1 MSTIIK
7 FEGNL
12 NELINKLVAE
22 EKMGELQVTKVIAD
36 DSDYYKLQ
44 AGSFDGN
51 GVWFAQNTVNRFSLS
66 DHAKGVMYMADSP
79 HTACKEVFQTEKFIG
94 QSDLTTH
101 CMAEIKTSRQ
111 LRVFDE
117 TSLAPHLGIAVGD
130 LMGPKAVYPFT
141 QQLAKELSK
150 HADGLEYLS
159 RHTGKPCVV
168 LWSDQTDGNGM
179 VETVSVTTLAE
190 YEFRGITAKKILKS
204 QLNIRVL

>member
-1 MSTIIK
+1 MSTNIK

-22 EKMGELQVTKVIAD
+22 EKMGELQVTKVIEAN
-36 DSDYYKLQ
+36 SDYYKLQ
-44 AGSFDGN
+44 AESFDGI
-51 GVWFAQNTVNRFSLS
+51 GVWFAHNTTNRFSLP
-66 DHAKGVMYMADSP
+66 DHAKGVMYIADSP

-111 LRVFDE
+111 LRVFEE
-117 TSLAPHLGIAVGD
+117 TSLAPHLRIAVGD
-130 LMGPKAVYPFT
+130 LMGPKSVYPFT

-179 VETVSVTTLAE
+179 VETVSVTSLGE
-190 YEFRGITAKKILKS
+190 YEYRGITAKKILKS
-204 QLNIRVL
+204 QLNIRVV